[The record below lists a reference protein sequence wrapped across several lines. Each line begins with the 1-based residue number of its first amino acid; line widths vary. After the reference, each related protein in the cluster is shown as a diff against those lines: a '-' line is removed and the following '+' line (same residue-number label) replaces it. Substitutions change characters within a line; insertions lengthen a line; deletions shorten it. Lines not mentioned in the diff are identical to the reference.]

1 MKYMNERKKTP
12 KDLSKQSRP
21 NHSERGHH
29 PHSPSN
35 FPKWEKCPKFENDG
49 ETRAAAS
56 RGTMLHEWFEKAV
69 RAKWKTV
76 K

>member
-1 MKYMNERKKTP
+1 MTYMAEQNKTQ
-12 KDLSKQSRP
+12 KDSLKQSEP

-35 FPKWEKCPKFENDG
+35 FPKWEKCPKFQGDG
-49 ETRAAAS
+49 EVRQAAT

-69 RAKWKTV
+69 RKRWKTR
-76 K
+76 